1 MSANEELKTQ
11 LSVLQTVDERLAQL
25 ADEAAALAAQ
35 KNALE
40 TVILPDLFSQAGV
53 TEVRTDSG
61 AKAKMGLV
69 ASGSLPKD
77 EAKRKQAIA
86 WLVENG
92 YGEIIEAKVVASWS
106 RGDRDKAEGL
116 FEQLKSDNSVKLSL
130 DDSVNHMTLGKL
142 AKERVQQGLEVP
154 LDTLGVNVIS
164 RVRFTS
170 KGASQ

>member
-11 LSVLQTVDERLAQL
+11 LEVLRAVDERLAQI
-25 ADEAAALAAQ
+25 ADEAADLTARKTL
-35 KNALE
+35 LE
-40 TVILPDLFSQAGV
+40 TVVLPDLFAQAGV
-53 TEVRTDSG
+53 TEVKTENG
-61 AKAKMGLV
+61 ARAKMGLV

-77 EAKRKQAIA
+77 DAKRKAAIE

-92 YGEIIEAKVVASWS
+92 YGEIIEAKVVASWA
-106 RGDRDKAEGL
+106 RGDREKAEGL
-116 FEQLKSDNSVKLSL
+116 FEQLKGDNSVKLSL

-170 KGASQ
+170 KGAVQ